1 MHKTIRLLA
10 KEQGKTIA
18 SSVRFFLL
26 AAVLSAVCFLEQT
39 WGQESNQN
47 PAINTD
53 QEAISNNL
61 AQETSAAL
69 DTKLPNL
76 ENASAEIG
84 NLRVGF
90 VNFRRIVSTIPQ
102 LAVISKNLN
111 QEFASSQANLLQAQ
125 KELEELEKQ
134 VNQHSDDEALM
145 QKLIAKQ
152 RDVSRQEATLRDSYS
167 LRRNEEVAKLQN
179 LILDEVIALAKERGF
194 DIILNDNAVLYVIE
208 KGDLS
213 KAVIDRFAEKYG
225 SADSEKKP

>member
-194 DIILNDNAVLYVIE
+194 DIILNDNAVLYVSE
-208 KGDLS
+208 KADLS